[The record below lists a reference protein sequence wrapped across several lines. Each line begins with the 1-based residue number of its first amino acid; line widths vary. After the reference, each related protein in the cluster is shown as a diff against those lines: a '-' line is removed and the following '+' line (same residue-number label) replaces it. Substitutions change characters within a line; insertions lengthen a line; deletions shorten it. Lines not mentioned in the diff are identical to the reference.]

1 MSLNLY
7 NQTAFPLDNNKRKDQ
22 IVLQRDS
29 ITLVCV
35 SVSTKANAQEG
46 NPSSLFQ
53 AALMSKYTRS
63 CIEGWIMS
71 QWERLMQ
78 EAKSTEYT
86 SPIQDIKMPP
96 DKSLFSCPQC
106 KILLLLDLMVII
118 LTLSFHKILKFCWSP
133 NP

>member
-7 NQTAFPLDNNKRKDQ
+7 IQTAFPLDNNKRKDQ

-35 SVSTKANAQEG
+35 SVSTKANAQER